1 MEQKTI
7 QLELGVNEVD
17 QILLA
22 ISKLPL
28 EQVIDLFNKIRGQAI
43 SQMQSTKPTEESG
56 DRSDS

>member
-1 MEQKTI
+1 MQNQQIK
-7 QLELGVNEVD
+7 LELGVNEVD

-43 SQMQSTKPTEESG
+43 SQMQPTKPTEESG
-56 DRSDS
+56 DRSNS